1 MYMSVCTTCITAN
14 YWCSSEEC
22 SMASIVGTIIP
33 DYQSTNIKKNILL
46 KYSQQTVSPVRFIRG
61 HS

>member
-1 MYMSVCTTCITAN
+1 MYMSIYTYTTAN

-22 SMASIVGTIIP
+22 SMASIVRTIIP
-33 DYQSTNIKKNILL
+33 DYKTQILKKFLL
-46 KYSQQTVSPVRFIRG
+46 KLSQKTVSPIRLIRG